1 MASPKL
7 QSADSKDEKL
17 KQATKPKYTPATED
31 GHSHEVSGETITAA
45 VFGIV
50 KAMVGPAI
58 LYLPH
63 SFADAGY
70 AFAIV
75 ALWICTFLYLYTS
88 QRLLSTWRFVKS
100 QQAHKQQKNKRGQTE
115 IEMTALVLGENP
127 KSMTKRRTKYL
138 EEENG
143 ESDDQNSTA
152 DTEEVVVYDILVDQ
166 EQPVG
171 NSISYPQLARIAYGE
186 CGENTVRAGITLMQL
201 GVCLT
206 YCEHFGFSV
215 YCSSWTTN

>member
-1 MASPKL
+1 MTAPPL
-7 QSADSKDEKL
+7 ETADSKDEKL
-17 KQATKPKYTPATED
+17 KQATKPKSAPVDD
-31 GHSHEVSGETITAA
+31 GHSHEVSGDTITAA
-45 VFGIV
+45 IFGIV

-75 ALWICTFLYLYTS
+75 ALWICTAMYLYTS
-88 QRLLSTWRFVKS
+88 QRLLSTWRYVKS
-100 QQAHKQQKNKRGQTE
+100 QQAHKQKDKRGQTE
-115 IEMTALVLGENP
+115 IEMTSLVLDENP
-127 KSMTKRRTKYL
+127 KRITKRRTKNT

-143 ESDDQNSTA
+143 ESDDQGSMM
-152 DTEEVVVYDILVDQ
+152 DDIGEVVIYDMDQ

-186 CGENTVRAGITLMQL
+186 VGENTVRAGITLMQL

-206 YCEHFGFSV
+206 YCKSFLVCHTYALFLRF
-215 YCSSWTTN
+215 TTN

>member
-1 MASPKL
+1 MTAPPL
-7 QSADSKDEKL
+7 EMADSKDEKP
-17 KQATKPKYTPATED
+17 KQPTKPKSAPVDD
-31 GHSHEVSGETITAA
+31 GHSHEVSGDTVTAA
-45 VFGIV
+45 IFGIV

-75 ALWICTFLYLYTS
+75 ALWICTAMYLYTS
-88 QRLLSTWRFVKS
+88 QRLLSTWRYVKS
-100 QQAHKQQKNKRGQTE
+100 QQAQAPKQKDRRGQTD
-115 IEMTALVLGENP
+115 IEMTSLVLNENP
-127 KSMTKRRTKYL
+127 KRITKRRSA
-138 EEENG
+138 G
-143 ESDDQNSTA
+143 ESDDQGSM
-152 DTEEVVVYDILVDQ
+152 DDKGEVVIHDMDQ

-186 CGENTVRAGITLMQL
+186 AGENAVRAGITLMQL

-206 YCEHFGFSV
+206 YCKPSLV
-215 YCSSWTTN
+215 